1 MLRSWVAVDSYA
13 LPRRLCSRRVLS
25 TALVQQGDVAHDE
38 AADLVCR
45 GTGLINAIEK
55 PLALDPP
62 SEFESFLQQVGSAL
76 EVAVDPVSSH
86 SRCGAALLVSRL
98 L

>member
-1 MLRSWVAVDSYA
+1 M
-13 LPRRLCSRRVLS
+13 
-25 TALVQQGDVAHDE
+25 QQGDVAHDE

-45 GTGLINAIEK
+45 VAGLFMAVEK

-62 SEFESFLQQVGSAL
+62 SEFESLLQQVCSAL
-76 EVAVDPVSSH
+76 EVVVDRVSSH

>member
-1 MLRSWVAVDSYA
+1 M
-13 LPRRLCSRRVLS
+13 
-25 TALVQQGDVAHDE
+25 
-38 AADLVCR
+38 CR
-45 GTGLINAIEK
+45 GAGLIKAVEK

-76 EVAVDPVSSH
+76 EVVVDRVSSH